1 MHDRIDSVN
10 SLLKREI
17 SRIIRSDVK
26 DPRLSTLTSIVS
38 VETSRNLQN
47 STVYVTIMGEKKEKL
62 KTLKGLRSAGGFIQR
77 SLRKNLDLRT
87 IPSIRFLI
95 DDSLDQA
102 EEISKLLTEAKEN
115 L

>member
-1 MHDRIDSVN
+1 MYDRIDSVN

-17 SRIIRSDVK
+17 SRIITSDVK
-26 DPRLSTLTSIVS
+26 DPRLSSMTSVVS

-47 STVYVTIMGEKKEKL
+47 STVYVTIMGEREEKQ

-77 SLRKNLDLRT
+77 TLRKNLDLRT
-87 IPSIRFLI
+87 IPSIRFMV
-95 DDSLDQA
+95 DDSLDRAKQISDLLDEA
-102 EEISKLLTEAKEN
+102 EKN

>member
-17 SRIIRSDVK
+17 SRIIQSDVK
-26 DPRLSTLTSIVS
+26 DPRLSTLTSVVS
-38 VETSRNLQN
+38 VETSKNLQN
-47 STVYVTIMGEKKEKL
+47 STVYVTVMGEKGEKL

-102 EEISKLLTEAKEN
+102 EEISKLLTKAKEN

>member
-1 MHDRIDSVN
+1 MYDRIDSVN

-26 DPRLSTLTSIVS
+26 DPRLSTLTSVVS

-47 STVYVTIMGEKKEKL
+47 ATVYVTIMGEEEEKV

-95 DDSLDQA
+95 DYSLDHA
-102 EEISKLLTEAKEN
+102 EQISDLLEKAKQN

>member
-17 SRIIRSDVK
+17 SRIIQSDVK
-26 DPRLSTLTSIVS
+26 DPRLSTLTSVVS
-38 VETSRNLQN
+38 VETSKNLQN

>member
-1 MHDRIDSVN
+1 MYDRIDSVN

-17 SRIIRSDVK
+17 SRIITSDVK
-26 DPRLSTLTSIVS
+26 DPRLSSMSSVVS

-47 STVYVTIMGEKKEKL
+47 STVYVTIMGEREEKQ

-77 SLRKNLDLRT
+77 TLRKNLDLRT
-87 IPSIRFLI
+87 IPSIRFMV
-95 DDSLDQA
+95 DDSLDRVKQISDLLDEA
-102 EEISKLLTEAKEN
+102 EKN